1 MSKLILDVS
10 SHQETL
16 DFVKMRKAGVKA
28 VIIRAGYR
36 GAKTGKIG
44 TDPKFAEN
52 IRKAEKAELPIG
64 LYWYTT
70 SLSSKEAEAE
80 ANALVNLAQ
89 NHKLSFPLWLDME
102 FYNTKREGRA
112 DHLSAKD
119 RTTYALAFIEQC
131 RKLGHECGV
140 YCNPDFWRGALE
152 PSRLDKL
159 SRWIAHYGKSSEVDC
174 DIWQYTSTASGARY
188 GAGSKYID
196 LNVMY
201 TDFTTGKK
209 TKFAKDKTVPV
220 KSATGNPYQ
229 EPTLTV
235 TSDAQA
241 KAKGVQNY
249 ISTGDGVRWFQ
260 YELKRLGYDI
270 GASGI
275 DGQCGAKTTDAVGA
289 AQKAL
294 GLTVD
299 KLGGAK
305 TRAALKAAK
314 KADHHSADTGK
325 KVESN
330 QQKLAKSS
338 NTVYGGIAKVG
349 CYHKS
354 GATTY
359 EEIIKRK
366 ITTCSSSVTA
376 ALKLAGLMKKGK
388 LGHTKPDGHG
398 GKTKTKL
405 EKAVYG
411 LEYIDLSKFEV
422 KKFFK
427 KFGELPKEWQEAGI
441 VYVQDSNICIS
452 AGGGEIFS
460 TNEGKIQMKGKRYVR
475 TKVKSG
481 YPVTHII
488 DFALRPKG

>member
-1 MSKLILDVS
+1 MK
-10 SHQETL
+10 
-16 DFVKMRKAGVKA
+16 KAGVKA

-89 NHKLSFPLWLDME
+89 NHKLSFPLWLDLE

-159 SRWIAHYGKSSEVDC
+159 PRWIAHYGAKSAGMKC
-174 DIWQYTSTASGARY
+174 DIWQYTSTEKGSTY
-188 GAGSKYID
+188 GAGSRYID
-196 LNVMY
+196 LDQMY
-201 TDFTTGKK
+201 TDFTRGEKS
-209 TKFAKDKTVPV
+209 KFAKDKDVTV
-220 KSATGNPYQ
+220 KSATGNPYP

-241 KAKGVQNY
+241 KAKGIKKY
-249 ISTGDGVRWFQ
+249 ISIGDGVRWFQ

-270 GASGI
+270 GKSGI
-275 DGQCGAKTTDAVGA
+275 DGQCGAKTTDAIGA
-289 AQKAL
+289 LQADV

-305 TRAALKAAK
+305 TRAALKNLEKKPDHSGDATKMIGGNRTKLFKTAK
-314 KADHHSADTGK
+314 K
-325 KVESN
+325 
-330 QQKLAKSS
+330 
-338 NTVYGGIAKVG
+338 VYGAVVKVG
-349 CYHKS
+349 CRHKS
-354 GATTY
+354 GAATLA
-359 EEIIKRK
+359 EIIAKR

-376 ALKLAGLMKKGK
+376 SLKEAELMKTGK
-388 LGHTKPDGHG
+388 LGHRPKDGHG
-398 GKTKTKL
+398 GKTKTTP
-405 EKAVYG
+405 EKVFYG
-411 LEYIDLSKFEV
+411 LEYLDKSKVDIIMLGGKLYKDLPEKYR
-422 KKFFK
+422 K
-427 KFGELPKEWQEAGI
+427 PGI
-441 VYVQDSNICIS
+441 VIGQDSNIFIT
-452 AGGGEIFS
+452 GEDGYNFT
-460 TNEGKIQMKGKRYVR
+460 TNEGHNQMKHGCYVR
-475 TKVKSG
+475 DRMKNG
-481 YPVTHII
+481 YTHTHGCLAAIV
-488 DFALRPKG
+488 PKE

>member
-1 MSKLILDVS
+1 MSKLVIDVS
-10 SHQETL
+10 KHNETV
-16 DFVKMRKAGVKA
+16 DFVKMKKAGAQA

-36 GAKTGKIG
+36 TAKKGTVE
-44 TDPKFAEN
+44 TDPRFAEN
-52 IRKAEKAELPIG
+52 IRKAEKAGLPVG
-64 LYWYTT
+64 VYWWTT
-70 SLSSKEAEAE
+70 SLSVKEAQAE
-80 ANALVNLAQ
+80 ATACVNLSQ
-89 NHKLSFPLWLDME
+89 GHKVPMLIWLDLE
-102 FYNTKREGRA
+102 SYNSKREGRA
-112 DHLSAKD
+112 DHISAAA
-119 RTTYALAFIEQC
+119 RTTYALAFLNQC
-131 RKLGHECGV
+131 KKLGYEAGV
-140 YCNPDFWRGALE
+140 YCNPDFWRHDLQPEKLE
-152 PSRLDKL
+152 HFP
-159 SRWIAHYGKSSEVDC
+159 RWIAHYGKSSEVDC
-174 DIWQYTSTASGARY
+174 DIWQYTSSASGAWY

-201 TDFTTGKK
+201 TDFTAGKK
-209 TKFAKDKTVPV
+209 TKFAKDKTVPA

-275 DGQCGAKTTDAVGA
+275 DGQCGAKTTDAIGA

-325 KVESN
+325 KAESN
-330 QQKLAKSS
+330 QQKLAKAG
-338 NTVYGGIAKVG
+338 TEVYGAVVKNG
-349 CYHKS
+349 CRHKS
-354 GATTY
+354 GATTLA
-359 EEIIKRK
+359 EIIKKK

-422 KKFFK
+422 MKFFK

-441 VYVQDSNICIS
+441 IYVQDSNICMS
-452 AGGGEIFS
+452 AGGGYIFS
-460 TNEGKIQMKGKRYVR
+460 SNEGKIQMKGKRYVR

-481 YPVTHII
+481 YPATHNIL
-488 DFALRPKG
+488 FALRPKG

>member
-1 MSKLILDVS
+1 MAKLIIDVS
-10 SHQETL
+10 KHQETI
-16 DFVKMRKAGVKA
+16 DFQKMKKAGCAA

-36 GAKTGKIG
+36 SALKGIVT
-44 TDPKFAEN
+44 TDERYTEN
-52 IRKAEKAELPIG
+52 IRKAEKAGLPVGI
-64 LYWYTT
+64 YWWT
-70 SLSSKEAEAE
+70 SAVSAKEAEAE
-80 ANALVNLAQ
+80 AEACANLLQ
-89 NHKLSFPLWLDME
+89 GHKASFPIWLDLE
-102 FYNTKREGRA
+102 FYRSDRSGRA
-112 DHLSAKD
+112 DHLSAAA
-119 RTTYALAFIEQC
+119 RTAYALSFLERC
-131 RKLGHECGV
+131 KKLGYEAGV
-140 YCNPDFWRGALE
+140 YCNPDFWRHDLQSE
-152 PSRLDKL
+152 KL
-159 SRWIAHYGKSSEVDC
+159 KHYPRWIAHYDKSAGMEC
-174 DIWQYTSTASGARY
+174 DIWQYTSTAKGATY
-188 GAGSKYID
+188 GVGSKYID
-196 LNVMY
+196 LNLMY
-201 TDFTTGKK
+201 TDFTAGEK
-209 TKFAKDKTVPV
+209 TMFAKDKTVPA
-220 KSATGNPYQ
+220 KSATGNPYP
-229 EPTLTV
+229 EPALTV

-241 KAKGVQNY
+241 KAKGIKSY

-260 YELKRLGYDI
+260 YELKHLGYDI

-275 DGQCGAKTTDAVGA
+275 DGQCGAKTTDAIGA

-452 AGGGEIFS
+452 ADGGEIYS

-488 DFALRPKG
+488 NFALRPKD